1 MTRLTLDFTR
11 ISLSEVR
18 PPVKLA
24 ATSLKLSVSTCDHCG
39 YHRYY
44 IYNQGLS
51 SQCRCVSSV
60 RVGTLSNFPLAP
72 ATSPIAEPMGRV

>member
-1 MTRLTLDFTR
+1 MPPELDDNKKRVLQIKNIFQMTRLTLDFTR

-24 ATSLKLSVSTCDHCG
+24 ATSLKLSVSTCDHWG

-44 IYNQGLS
+44 ITK
-51 SQCRCVSSV
+51 V
-60 RVGTLSNFPLAP
+60 
-72 ATSPIAEPMGRV
+72 